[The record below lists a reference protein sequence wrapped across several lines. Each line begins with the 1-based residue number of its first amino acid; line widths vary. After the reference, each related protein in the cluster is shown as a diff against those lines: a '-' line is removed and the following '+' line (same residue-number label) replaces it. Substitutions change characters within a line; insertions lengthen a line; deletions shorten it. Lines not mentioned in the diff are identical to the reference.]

1 MNHQLTGFLCS
12 LFIHAAAFGIFF
24 CLSRG
29 YASEPN
35 LSTIDLSILET
46 VAAPSGGGG
55 APAAHS
61 VLSVKEPPRAKPV
74 DCPQKAVSRP
84 RPTKKS
90 KPAVPPPLSVPAVE
104 DTGPVP
110 IAAVPEPDVLPEAQP
125 GPGSEMTACSEGT
138 GNGSGS
144 RTESGSGSGGG
155 GPNGTASDPAGL
167 YLAEHFAY
175 IKDMIQKNIAYP
187 PRAKKMGWQGTVEVS
202 FIVLESGKTMDIA
215 IAKSSGYGVLDKNVV
230 ETIEEVQPFPKPPV
244 AAKLKIPISYRL
256 Q

>member
-1 MNHQLTGFLCS
+1 
-12 LFIHAAAFGIFF
+12 
-24 CLSRG
+24 
-29 YASEPN
+29 
-35 LSTIDLSILET
+35 
-46 VAAPSGGGG
+46 
-55 APAAHS
+55 
-61 VLSVKEPPRAKPV
+61 
-74 DCPQKAVSRP
+74 
-84 RPTKKS
+84 
-90 KPAVPPPLSVPAVE
+90 VE

-125 GPGSEMTACSEGT
+125 GPGSGMTACSGGT
-138 GNGSGS
+138 ENGSGS
-144 RTESGSGSGGG
+144 GTRSGSGRGGSGSD
-155 GPNGTASDPAGL
+155 GTASDPAGL